1 MNPDQNWKET
11 KVVTQDVETILEVPC
26 NEVNEILSL
35 VEKLAVHRF
44 VELLSDHEFKDK
56 DVAIELPYLG
66 TLVLSINNR
75 GKITYNF
82 VVRNSVYREFRDAY
96 RNRKSPLESDL
107 SKRLGSELVKRF
119 EGGEEDLE

>member
-11 KVVTQDVETILEVPC
+11 KVITQDVETVLEVPC

-35 VEKLAVHRF
+35 VEKLAIHRF
-44 VELLSDHEFKDK
+44 VEILSDHEFKDK

-66 TLVLSINNR
+66 TLILSINSR

-82 VVRNSVYREFRDAY
+82 VVRNSMYREFRDAY
-96 RNRKSPLESDL
+96 RNRKSPLESEL
-107 SKRLGSELVKRF
+107 SKKLSSELVKRF
-119 EGGEEDLE
+119 EGGEESLE

>member
-11 KVVTQDVETILEVPC
+11 KVVTQDVETVLEVPC

-35 VEKLAVHRF
+35 VEKLAIHRF
-44 VELLSDHEFKDK
+44 VEILSDHEFKDK

-66 TLVLSINNR
+66 TLILTISSR

-82 VVRNSVYREFRDAY
+82 VVRNSMYREFRDAY

-107 SKRLGSELVKRF
+107 SKKLSSELIKRF
-119 EGGEEDLE
+119 EGGEESLE

>member
-11 KVVTQDVETILEVPC
+11 KVITQDVETVLEVPR

-35 VEKLAVHRF
+35 VEKLAIHRF
-44 VELLSDHEFKDK
+44 VEILSDHEFKDK

-66 TLVLSINNR
+66 TLILSINSR

-82 VVRNSVYREFRDAY
+82 VVRNSMYREFRDAY
-96 RNRKSPLESDL
+96 RNRKSPLESEL
-107 SKRLGSELVKRF
+107 SKKLSSELVKRF
-119 EGGEEDLE
+119 EGGEESLE

>member
-11 KVVTQDVETILEVPC
+11 KVVTKDVETILEVPC

-35 VEKLAVHRF
+35 VEKLAIHRF
-44 VELLSDHEFKDK
+44 VEILSDHEFKDK

-66 TLVLSINNR
+66 TLILSINSR

-82 VVRNSVYREFRDAY
+82 VVRNSMYREFRDAY

-107 SKRLGSELVKRF
+107 SKKLSSELVKRF
-119 EGGEEDLE
+119 EGGEESLE